1 MVLSGAKT
9 IKEGERGD
17 TRGFS
22 SLKEANEN
30 KEETFIDMRCV
41 FQPELDANW
50 TGKRIAPLFQIAGIL
65 VKQ

>member
-1 MVLSGAKT
+1 MVLSSAKT
-9 IKEGERGD
+9 IKEEEHGD

-50 TGKRIAPLFQIAGIL
+50 TGKRIARLFKIAGIL
-65 VKQ
+65 VK